1 MHIPDGYLSP
11 STCAV
16 AYASAVPFWYVAMGK
31 VKRRLHSRF
40 LPLIS
45 VFSAF
50 SFVIMMFNL
59 PLPGGTTGHA
69 TGVGL
74 AAVVLGPWAGMLAI
88 SVALVIQAV
97 FFGDGGITAIGA
109 NCFNIAIVG
118 SLVASFVYRLVA
130 GLSPMGSTRRLLAAG
145 LAGYAGINAAA
156 LITAIEF
163 GLQPMLFHDAAGT
176 PLYAPYSLAIAVPA
190 MMIGHLTFAGFAEF
204 LVSAG
209 VVSYLQRTDPG
220 LLAREAPGADIGLA
234 TGSLKR
240 LWAGLAIL
248 MILTPLGLLAV
259 GSAWGE
265 WAPADFA
272 KPESRREIA
281 AVSQGQ
287 APAIAPAGLERL
299 SSIWTAPI
307 PDYAPPILKN
317 ASFGYVLSA
326 MTGTGLIILVSLL
339 LSAFGARPRNARPSN
354 ARPSNARPRNARP
367 RNV

>member
-16 AYASAVPFWYVAMGK
+16 AYASAAPFWYVALQK
-31 VKRRLHSRF
+31 VKRQLHTRF
-40 LPLIS
+40 VPLIS

-74 AAVVLGPWAGMLAI
+74 ASVVLGPWAGMLAI
-88 SVALVIQAV
+88 SVALVIQAI

-118 SLVASFVYRLVA
+118 SLTASVVYRLVA
-130 GLSPMGSTRRLLAAG
+130 GTAAMGSTRRLMAAG
-145 LAGYAGINAAA
+145 LAGYFGINAAA
-156 LITAIEF
+156 LLTAIEF
-163 GLQPMLFHDAAGT
+163 GLQPMLFRDAAGT
-176 PLYAPYSLAIAVPA
+176 PLYAPYPLSIAVPA

-204 LVSAG
+204 LVSIG
-209 VVSYLQRTDPG
+209 VVSYLQRTDPM
-220 LLAREAPGADIGLA
+220 LLAREAPEAAGGADPRA
-234 TGSLKR
+234 SLRK
-240 LWAGLAIL
+240 LWAGLALL

-265 WAPADFA
+265 WAPEDFA
-272 KPESRREIA
+272 NPDTRREIA
-281 AVSQGQ
+281 AASRGQ
-287 APAIAPAGLERL
+287 VPESVPVGLEKL
-299 SSIWTAPI
+299 STVWTAPI
-307 PDYAPPILKN
+307 PDYAPPILKS
-317 ASFGYVLSA
+317 AAFGYMLSA
-326 MTGTGLIILVSLL
+326 MAGTGLIILVSL
-339 LSAFGARPRNARPSN
+339 AVFRR
-354 ARPSNARPRNARP
+354 

>member
-11 STCAV
+11 STCAI
-16 AYASAVPFWYVAMGK
+16 AYASAAPFWYVALQK
-31 VKRRLHSRF
+31 VKRHLHSRF

-118 SLVASFVYRLVA
+118 SLVASLVYRLVA
-130 GLSPMGSTRRLLAAG
+130 GTSAMGSSRRLLAAG

-163 GLQPMLFHDAAGT
+163 GLQPLLFHDAAGT
-176 PLYAPYSLAIAVPA
+176 PLYAPYSLSIAIPA

-209 VVSYLQRTDPG
+209 VVSYLQKTDPG
-220 LLAREAPGADIGLA
+220 LLAREAPGADRTVA
-234 TGSLKR
+234 EGSLKK
-240 LWAGLAIL
+240 LWAGLALL

-265 WAPADFA
+265 WAPDDFA

-287 APAIAPAGLERL
+287 IPASAPEGLARL

-317 ASFGYVLSA
+317 AAFGYVLSA
-326 MTGTGLIILVSLL
+326 MAGTGLIILVSLM
-339 LSAFGARPRNARPSN
+339 LSAFGARTRD
-354 ARPSNARPRNARP
+354 
-367 RNV
+367 V

>member
-11 STCAV
+11 STCAI
-16 AYASAVPFWYVAMGK
+16 AYASAAPFWYVALQK
-31 VKRRLHSRF
+31 VKRQLHTRF

-97 FFGDGGITAIGA
+97 FFGDGGVTAIGA

-118 SLVASFVYRLVA
+118 SLVASLVYRLMA
-130 GLSPMGSTRRLLAAG
+130 GTSPTGSSRRLLAAG

-163 GLQPMLFHDAAGT
+163 GLQPLLFHDAAGT
-176 PLYAPYSLAIAVPA
+176 PLYAPYPLSIAIPA

-204 LVSAG
+204 FVSAG

-220 LLAREAPGADIGLA
+220 LLAREAPSAETGVA
-234 TGSLKR
+234 TASLRK
-240 LWAGLAIL
+240 LWAGMALL
-248 MILTPLGLLAV
+248 MVLTPLGLLAV

-265 WAPADFA
+265 WAPEEFA
-272 KPESRREIA
+272 NPASRRAIA

-287 APAIAPAGLERL
+287 VPAAAPAGLTRL
-299 SSIWTAPI
+299 SSVWTAPI
-307 PDYAPPILKN
+307 PDYAPPILK
-317 ASFGYVLSA
+317 SQIFGYVLSA
-326 MTGTGLIILVSLL
+326 MAGTGMIILLSLL
-339 LSAFGARPRNARPSN
+339 LFRRSN
-354 ARPSNARPRNARP
+354 
-367 RNV
+367 V

>member
-11 STCAV
+11 STCAL
-16 AYASAVPFWYVAMGK
+16 AYASAAPFWYVALQK
-31 VKRRLHSRF
+31 VKRRLHTRF
-40 LPLIS
+40 VPLIS

-109 NCFNIAIVG
+109 NCFNIAVVG
-118 SLVASFVYRLVA
+118 SLVASLVYRLVA
-130 GLSPMGSTRRLLAAG
+130 GTSPMGSSRRLFAAG
-145 LAGYAGINAAA
+145 AAGYAGINAAA

-163 GLQPMLFHDAAGT
+163 GLQPLLFQDATGA
-176 PLYAPYSLAIAVPA
+176 PLYAPYPLSISIPA

-204 LVSAG
+204 FVSAG
-209 VVSYLQRTDPG
+209 VVSYLQRTDPS
-220 LLAREAPGADIGLA
+220 LLTREAPTA
-234 TGSLKR
+234 TAEAQVATASLRR
-240 LWAGLAIL
+240 LWAAMALL

-272 KPESRREIA
+272 QPETRRQIA
-281 AVSQGQ
+281 ASSQGQ
-287 APAIAPAGLERL
+287 APATAPAGLERL
-299 SSIWTAPI
+299 STIWTAPI
-307 PDYAPPILKN
+307 PDYAPPLLKN
-317 ASFGYVLSA
+317 PAFGYVLSA
-326 MTGTGLIILVSLL
+326 MAGSGLIILCSLALGL
-339 LSAFGARPRNARPSN
+339 LAKRQPKL
-354 ARPSNARPRNARP
+354 
-367 RNV
+367 NV

>member
-163 GLQPMLFHDAAGT
+163 GLQPLLFHDAAGT

-209 VVSYLQRTDPG
+209 VVSYLQKTDPG

-234 TGSLKR
+234 TSLATGLATGSLKR
-240 LWAGLAIL
+240 LWAGLAFL

-287 APAIAPAGLERL
+287 APSSAPVGLERL

-339 LSAFGARPRNARPSN
+339 LSALSTRPNST
-354 ARPSNARPRNARP
+354 RPRNARP

>member
-11 STCAV
+11 STCAL
-16 AYASAVPFWYVAMGK
+16 AYASAAPFWYVALQK
-31 VKRRLHSRF
+31 VKRQLHTRF
-40 LPLIS
+40 VPLIS

-118 SLVASFVYRLVA
+118 SLVASLVYRLVA
-130 GLSPMGSTRRLLAAG
+130 GASAMGSSRRLLAAG
-145 LAGYAGINAAA
+145 LGGYAGINAAA

-163 GLQPMLFHDAAGT
+163 GLQPLLFRDAAGT
-176 PLYAPYSLAIAVPA
+176 PLYAPYSLGIAIPA

-204 LVSAG
+204 LISAG
-209 VVSYLQRTDPG
+209 VVSYLQRTDPA
-220 LLAREAPGADIGLA
+220 LLAREAPSAESGVA
-234 TGSLKR
+234 TASLRK
-240 LWAGLAIL
+240 LWAGMALL

-265 WAPADFA
+265 WAPEDFA
-272 KPESRREIA
+272 KPETRRSIA
-281 AVSQGQ
+281 AVSHGQ
-287 APAIAPAGLERL
+287 VPAAAPAGLQRL
-299 SSIWTAPI
+299 SSIWTAPM
-307 PDYAPPILKN
+307 PDYAPPILKSQ
-317 ASFGYVLSA
+317 AFGYILSA
-326 MTGTGLIILVSLL
+326 MAGTGLIILFSILFSLVI
-339 LSAFGARPRNARPSN
+339 FRRG
-354 ARPSNARPRNARP
+354 
-367 RNV
+367 NV